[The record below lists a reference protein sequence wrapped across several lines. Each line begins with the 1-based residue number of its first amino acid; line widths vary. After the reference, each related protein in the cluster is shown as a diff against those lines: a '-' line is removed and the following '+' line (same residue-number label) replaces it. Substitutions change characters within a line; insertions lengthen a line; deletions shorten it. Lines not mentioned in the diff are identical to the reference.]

1 MVLKIFLDEESFHC
15 LKQSIPP
22 GSRSKA
28 IIEKVVHLNSFGSNA
43 VLRCTETEGRAMLI
57 YASHC
62 PGVTAAI
69 HKALRSEGLPLDPEE
84 AS

>member
-1 MVLKIFLDEESFHC
+1 MVLQIFLDEESFHC

-22 GSRSKA
+22 GSRFKS
-28 IIEKVVHLNSFGSNA
+28 IIEKAVHLDFFESNA
-43 VLRCTETEGRAMLI
+43 VLHCNEIEGRALLL